1 MFAGIFQ
8 SAKDRITGIFGSVG
22 AWFDNNVK
30 SPISNAVNAI
40 GQTFQSTKDWI
51 KSSWDQVKKAA
62 RAPVAFVVNTVY
74 TNGIKKVWDSVAG
87 AVGLKLSLPEVKF
100 AAGGMAG
107 GINPGYAPGVDSIP
121 AMTSPGEAWMVPEWT
136 KAVGAENV
144 YRWNALARHHG
155 VQAVRDDMGL
165 DGVQRFAKGG
175 IASKIGKAA
184 GKAVSG
190 AKKFIEDLSQTAQAF
205 VKNPVD
211 WVTSKILTPVKS
223 QVAGISGG
231 QFGQMVGRLP
241 VSAAAA
247 LVDKV
252 KSMASDLASKW
263 TSDSEAGQYHG
274 SVGGGVERWRSLVL
288 QVLKELGQPAS
299 WADTVLRRMNQE
311 SGGNPNAINNWDSN
325 AKAGMPSQG
334 LMQTIP
340 GTFNA
345 YAGPYRSRGITDPLA
360 NIYAGC
366 NYAIHR
372 YGSLAGMNRAG
383 GYALGGIV
391 GDDRP
396 TLYDRGGI
404 LPPGRHLVAN
414 ETKQP
419 ELVLTREQIVK
430 IFGADV
436 KDKGDRTVNLN
447 VNIPERS
454 DPWADASIL
463 VRTARHQLR

>member
-1 MFAGIFQ
+1 
-8 SAKDRITGIFGSVG
+8 
-22 AWFDNNVK
+22 
-30 SPISNAVNAI
+30 
-40 GQTFQSTKDWI
+40 
-51 KSSWDQVKKAA
+51 
-62 RAPVAFVVNTVY
+62 
-74 TNGIKKVWDSVAG
+74 
-87 AVGLKLSLPEVKF
+87 
-100 AAGGMAG
+100 
-107 GINPGYAPGVDSIP
+107 
-121 AMTSPGEAWMVPEWT
+121 MVPEWT

-155 VQAVRDDMGL
+155 VQAVREDMGL

-190 AKKFIEDLSQTAQAF
+190 AKKFIEDLSKTAQAF

-241 VSAAAA
+241 VSAATA

-263 TSDSEAGQYHG
+263 TSKSEAGQYHG

-325 AKAGMPSQG
+325 ARAGHPSQG

-340 GTFNA
+340 GTFAA
-345 YAGPYRSRGITDPLA
+345 YAGQYRSRGITDPLA
-360 NIYAGC
+360 NIYAGV
-366 NYAIHR
+366 NYALHR
-372 YGSLAGMNRAG
+372 YGSLSALNRAG

-419 ELVLTREQIVK
+419 ELVLTREQIFKV
-430 IFGADV
+430 FGSDV

-447 VNIPERS
+447 VSIPERS

>member
-1 MFAGIFQ
+1 MKFIV
-8 SAKDRITGIFGSVG
+8 D
-22 AWFDNNVK
+22 
-30 SPISNAVNAI
+30 
-40 GQTFQSTKDWI
+40 
-51 KSSWDQVKKAA
+51 
-62 RAPVAFVVNTVY
+62 TVY
-74 TNGIKKVWDSVAG
+74 THGIKKVWDSVAG
-87 AVGLKLSLPEVKF
+87 AVGLKLSLTTVKF
-100 AAGGMAG
+100 ANGGTVG
-107 GINPGYAPGVDSIP
+107 GINPGYNPGVDSIP

-155 VQAVRDDMGL
+155 VQAVREDMGL

-175 IASKIGKAA
+175 IASKI

-211 WVTSKILTPVKS
+211 WVTSKILAPVKS
-223 QVAGISGG
+223 QVAGISCG

-241 VSAAAA
+241 VSAATA

-263 TSDSEAGQYHG
+263 TSKSEAGQYHG

-340 GTFNA
+340 GTF
-345 YAGPYRSRGITDPLA
+345 
-360 NIYAGC
+360 
-366 NYAIHR
+366 
-372 YGSLAGMNRAG
+372 
-383 GYALGGIV
+383 
-391 GDDRP
+391 
-396 TLYDRGGI
+396 
-404 LPPGRHLVAN
+404 
-414 ETKQP
+414 
-419 ELVLTREQIVK
+419 
-430 IFGADV
+430 
-436 KDKGDRTVNLN
+436 
-447 VNIPERS
+447 
-454 DPWADASIL
+454 
-463 VRTARHQLR
+463 